1 MSPRV
6 FRVAIGSL
14 IASAALSAWS
24 AWPAA
29 AAADPPAPLSLLAAV
44 RLTLEHDPNV
54 AIEAA
59 RVDTARGLLL
69 VESGVFDPVVSSG
82 LTPADKTAPKTFTTS
97 QETRTL
103 QSTLGVSKQFRNGLS
118 IEPGFEIDRS
128 QSITGAAPGAQ
139 ASNLGTFTFKIR
151 QPLLRGRGR
160 AAVQAAEL
168 AAGREVVASGFDLRH
183 TVSQRVLAVGSQYWQ
198 VRAAEAN
205 LRVLRL
211 SEQSSSELLENTRK
225 LIAADQVPAADLV
238 QLEASLAAAESARIG
253 GERDLFAQRSA
264 LGREIGLDAAE
275 IAALPLPADPF
286 PAIRPEEV
294 PPAAAA
300 GRPYIDLGLR
310 HRADLEA
317 ARQRLA
323 ETDLEWPAAENALK
337 PQLDLVLSP
346 GYSGLTGGAGAASFF
361 SPLYRNVPGAS
372 AVASLVFSWPT
383 FNQAARGNL
392 LQLDAARRQ
401 NALAVERVAKQIG
414 ADVPAAL
421 DAVRR
426 DAFQLG
432 RAAEAVRLYERAVA
446 NEEKKLKGGS
456 STLLDLINQKDRL
469 TAAGQAEVASEL
481 ALALAILN
489 LRFQTGTLVGAGSGG
504 PGARVDA
511 GAPPD
516 TGEMEGD
523 RLTTLPAAP
532 PAVEVKP

>member
-1 MSPRV
+1 V
-6 FRVAIGSL
+6 IGSL
-14 IASAALSAWS
+14 IALIALATGAAAISAISAAADAAPPAALS
-24 AWPAA
+24 
-29 AAADPPAPLSLLAAV
+29 LLTAV

-59 RVDTARGLLL
+59 RVDTARGLLQ
-69 VESGVFDPVVSSG
+69 VASGVFDPVVSSG
-82 LTPADKTAPKTFTTS
+82 LNPAEQTEPKTFTTS

-118 IEPGFEIDRS
+118 IEPQFEIDRA
-128 QSITGAAPGAQ
+128 QDITGVAPGSE
-139 ASNLGTFTFKIR
+139 ASNLGTFTFVIR

-183 TVSQRVLAVGSQYWQ
+183 TVAQRVLVVASQYWQ
-198 VRAAEAN
+198 VRAAEDN
-205 LRVLRL
+205 LEVLRA
-211 SEQSSSELLENTRK
+211 SERSSGELLANTRK

-253 GERDLFAQRSA
+253 GERDLFTQRSA

-275 IAALPLPADPF
+275 IASLPLPADPF
-286 PAIRPEEV
+286 PGIRPEEV
-294 PPAAAA
+294 PPVAAA
-300 GRPYIDLGLR
+300 GHSYIDLGLR

-323 ETDLEWPAAENALK
+323 ETDLERPAAENALK
-337 PQLDLVLSP
+337 PKLDLVLSP
-346 GYSGLTGGAGAASFF
+346 GYSGLTGGANTASFF

-372 AVASLVFSWPT
+372 AVASLAFSWAT

-392 LQLDAARRQ
+392 LQIDAARRQ
-401 NALAVERVAKQIG
+401 NALSVELVAKGIG

-426 DAFQLG
+426 DAFQLA

-489 LRFQTGTLVGAGSGG
+489 LRFLTGTLLGERPGG
-504 PGARVDA
+504 PA
-511 GAPPD
+511 GATAATAPPPES
-516 TGEMEGD
+516 GEIEGA
-523 RLTTLPAAP
+523 RLTTLP
-532 PAVEVKP
+532 PALPLEATP

>member
-6 FRVAIGSL
+6 LGAAIGSS
-14 IASAALSAWS
+14 IALSAWS
-24 AWPAA
+24 VGPAA
-29 AAADPPAPLSLLAAV
+29 AAADPPAGDPPAALSLLAAV

-59 RVDTARGLLL
+59 RVDTARGSLL

-82 LTPADKTAPKTFTTS
+82 LTPADKTAPKTFTTN

-139 ASNLGTFTFKIR
+139 ASNLSTVTFKIR

-183 TVSQRVLAVGSQYWQ
+183 TVAQRVLAVATQYWQ

-205 LRVLRL
+205 LDVLRA
-211 SEQSSSELLENTRK
+211 SERSSGELLANTRK

-286 PAIRPEEV
+286 PGVRPEEV

-300 GRPYIDLGLR
+300 ARPYIDLGLR

-323 ETDLEWPAAENALK
+323 ETDLERPAAENALK

-346 GYSGLTGGAGAASFF
+346 GYSGLTGGANTASFF

-392 LQLDAARRQ
+392 LRLDAARRQ
-401 NALAVERVAKQIG
+401 NALAVELVAKGIG

-432 RAAEAVRLYERAVA
+432 RAAEAVRLYERAVG

-456 STLLDLINQKDRL
+456 STLLDLISQKDRL

-504 PGARVDA
+504 PGA
-511 GAPPD
+511 PPES
-516 TGEMEGD
+516 GEIEGD

>member
-1 MSPRV
+1 MSPGV
-6 FRVAIGSL
+6 LGIAIGSL
-14 IASAALSAWS
+14 IALAGFAGAEE
-24 AWPAA
+24 PA
-29 AAADPPAPLSLLAAV
+29 PPSPLSLLAAV

-59 RVDTARGLLL
+59 RVDTARGLLQ
-69 VESGVFDPVVSSG
+69 VASGAFDPVISSV
-82 LTPADKTAPKTFTTS
+82 LTPADKTAPKTFTTG
-97 QETRTL
+97 QESRTL
-103 QSTLGVSKQFRNGLS
+103 QSTLGVTKLFRNGLS
-118 IEPGFEIDRS
+118 IEPGLEIDRS
-128 QSITGAAPGAQ
+128 QDITGAAPGAQ
-139 ASNLGTFTFKIR
+139 ASNLSTVTFKIR

-160 AAVQAAEL
+160 AVVQGAEL
-168 AAGREVVASGFDLRH
+168 AAGREVVATGFDLRH
-183 TVSQRVLAVGSQYWQ
+183 TVAQRVLTVASQYWQ

-205 LRVLRL
+205 LEVLRA
-211 SEQSSSELLENTRK
+211 SEQSSGELLANTRK

-253 GERDLFAQRSA
+253 GERDLFTQRSA

-286 PAIRPEEV
+286 PAVRPEEV

-300 GRPYIDLGLR
+300 AAARPYIDLGLR

-317 ARQRLA
+317 ARQRVV
-323 ETDLEWPAAENALK
+323 ETDLERPAALNALK
-337 PQLDLVLSP
+337 PQVDLVLSP
-346 GYSGLTGGAGAASFF
+346 GYSGLTGGANTVSFF
-361 SPLYRNVPGAS
+361 SPLYSNIPGAS

-383 FNQAARGNL
+383 FNQTARGNL

-401 NALAVERVAKQIG
+401 NALAVELVAKGIG

-426 DAFQLG
+426 DALQLA

-489 LRFQTGTLVGAGSGG
+489 LRFQTGTLLGERPGG
-504 PGARVDA
+504 PA
-511 GAPPD
+511 GAAPD
-516 TGEMEGD
+516 GGEIEGS
-523 RLTTLPAAP
+523 RLTTLPQALP
-532 PAVEVKP
+532 VEVKR